1 MNLSMATSVK
11 DSTPTHATIVPDWSA
26 SGCHKRDLASWLSQL
41 DGDFGASRVRVASRT
56 IGVGA
61 LRGEAITQAAKCVFQ
76 EALLEL
82 PGGPCRVWSFL
93 PRPTDR
99 DDDLLERYMRF
110 NAGRTEAYRQLSDRV
125 RVVPAG
131 TCVGHTSDDLVV
143 HALWIDAPFAAVE
156 NPRQRPAW
164 LYSDRYGPVPPAF
177 TRAVRVGRML
187 LAAGTASVIG
197 EESVHHGQ
205 LDEQFRETVR
215 NLESL
220 AEAGGGDGC
229 WRSLQIYVRDAGDLA
244 RVRELAREH
253 FGDAVERILH
263 APVCRRELLVEIEG
277 VCSAS

>member
-1 MNLSMATSVK
+1 MNLSMATTAQE
-11 DSTPTHATIVPDWSA
+11 STPMHATIVPDWSA
-26 SGCHKRDLASWLSQL
+26 VGCHERDLSSWLGQL
-41 DGDFGASRVRVASRT
+41 DSDFGAGRVHVASRT
-56 IGVGA
+56 IGADA
-61 LRGEAITQAAKCVFQ
+61 LRGEAITEAARQAFH

-93 PRPTDR
+93 PRPTER

-110 NAGRTEAYRQLSDRV
+110 NAGRTQAYRQLADRV

-131 TCVGHTSDDLVV
+131 TCVGHAGSDLVV

-177 TRAVRVGRML
+177 TRAVRIGGML
-187 LAAGTASVIG
+187 LASGTASVVG
-197 EESVHHGQ
+197 EDSVHHGQ
-205 LDEQFRETVR
+205 LDEQFRESVR

-220 AEAGGGDGC
+220 AEAGGGDGR
-229 WRSLQIYVRDAGDLA
+229 WRSLQIYVRDTADLA
-244 RVRELAREH
+244 RLGELARTH
-253 FGDAVERILH
+253 FGDAAERILH
-263 APVCRRELLVEIEG
+263 APICRRELLVEIEG